1 MFKIALFIMAAF
13 FSMHAYA
20 SVLERSARSNLI
32 KQEALRTV
40 AGDVLK
46 VKHGRVR
53 NSGGCKYIATYICE
67 SINGEACEEEHTR
80 IVLSFDFSKGVRLV
94 KSRVSVGVL
103 FDLEKS
109 EGLSVVMM
117 ATDGSTKPIAKI
129 PVLRSVYGDDV
140 RQIVKDYQDADR
152 YCYGLN

>member
-1 MFKIALFIMAAF
+1 MFKTALLIMAAF
-13 FSMHAYA
+13 FSINAYA
-20 SVLERSARSNLI
+20 SVLERSARNNLTQ
-32 KQEALRTV
+32 QEELRTV

-46 VKHGRVR
+46 VKYGRVR

-80 IVLSFDFSKGVRLV
+80 IVLNFDFSRGVRLV
-94 KSRVSVGVL
+94 KSKVPTGVL

-109 EGLSVVMM
+109 EGLSVVMI

-129 PVLRSVYGDDV
+129 PILRSVYGDDV
-140 RQIVKDYQDADR
+140 RQMVKDYQDADR